1 MKSSYRG
8 RLGQIPIY
16 LGKCFRSF
24 LYMDDWKM
32 LPMSAVIAGIVSLVA
47 CQYLFV
53 TMEGTTSGGFTL
65 VCVCIWVGMFNSIQV
80 ICRERSIV
88 KREHRSGMHI
98 SSYVISHMIYQ
109 AFLCILQTIIILMTC
124 KYCNVQ
130 FPSDGVVFRWF
141 MLDAGI
147 TLFLITYSADMLSL
161 MISGIV
167 STPTAA
173 MTIVPFVLIV
183 QLVFSG
189 TMFPL
194 EGEYVKYL
202 TGLTISKWG
211 MECLCS
217 IGNYNSLPMVS
228 LWNQI
233 FNYRNIEI
241 GGVQPIRELTNYM
254 QYTIADES
262 TNLTVRDQFNLQV
275 GQYNAN
281 PAYANTQSHVLDCWG
296 MLILFAIIYA
306 VITILIL
313 ERIDR
318 DKR

>member
-1 MKSSYRG
+1 MNSSYRG

-32 LPMSAVIAGIVSLVA
+32 LPMAAVTAGLVSLVA
-47 CQYLFV
+47 CQYLFK
-53 TMEGTTSGGFTL
+53 TMEGTTTGGFTL
-65 VCVCIWVGMFNSIQV
+65 ICVCIWIGMFNSIQV
-80 ICRERSIV
+80 ICRERNIV

-109 AFLCILQTIIILMTC
+109 AFLCLMQTIIVLITCTTC
-124 KYCNVQ
+124 KVP
-130 FPSDGVVFRWF
+130 FPTEGVVFKYF
-141 MLDAGI
+141 LLDAAI
-147 TLFLITYSADMLSL
+147 TLFLVMYSSDILSL

-167 STPTAA
+167 STPTQA
-173 MTIVPFVLIV
+173 MTIVPFILII

-189 TMFPL
+189 TMFQL
-194 EGEYVKYL
+194 NGEYTKYL
-202 TGLTISKWG
+202 TSLTISKWG

-217 IGNYNSLPMVS
+217 IGNYNSLPMVT

-233 FNYRNIEI
+233 FHYRDVKIE
-241 GGVQPIRELTNYM
+241 GMQPIRELTNYM
-254 QYTIADES
+254 QGQANDGSGQTIME
-262 TNLTVRDQFNLQV
+262 QFNLQV

-281 PAYANTQSHVLDCWG
+281 PAYASTQSHVIDCWG
-296 MLILFAIIYA
+296 MLILFTLIYA
-306 VITILIL
+306 LITIIVL

>member
-32 LPMSAVIAGIVSLVA
+32 LPMAAVISGIVSLVA
-47 CQYLFV
+47 CQYLFK
-53 TMEGTTSGGFTL
+53 TMEGTTTGGFTL
-65 VCVCIWVGMFNSIQV
+65 ICVCIWIGMFNSIQV

-98 SSYVISHMIYQ
+98 SSYVVSHMIYQ
-109 AFLCILQTIIILMTC
+109 AFLCLLQTIIVLITC
-124 KYCNVQ
+124 QLCHVA
-130 FPSDGVVFRWF
+130 FPTDGVVFRWF
-141 MLDAGI
+141 LLDAAI
-147 TLFLITYSADMLSL
+147 TLFLVMYSSDILSL

-167 STPTAA
+167 SNSTEA
-173 MTIVPFVLIV
+173 MTIVPFILII

-189 TMFPL
+189 TMFQL

-233 FNYRNIEI
+233 FNYRDVEI
-241 GGVQPIRELTNYM
+241 GGMKPIKELTNYM
-254 QYTIADES
+254 QFTTAEGS
-262 TNLTVRDQFNLQV
+262 NQTVMEQFNLQV

-281 PAYANTQSHVLDCWG
+281 PAYASTPNHIVNCWCV
-296 MLILFAIIYA
+296 LILFTLIYAII
-306 VITILIL
+306 TIIVL

>member
-32 LPMSAVIAGIVSLVA
+32 LPMSAIIAGLVSLVA

-53 TMEGTTSGGFTL
+53 TMEGTTTGGFTL
-65 VCVCIWVGMFNSIQV
+65 ICVCIWVGMFNSIQV
-80 ICRERSIV
+80 ICRERNIV

-109 AFLCILQTIIILMTC
+109 AFLCLMQTVIILITC
-124 KYCNVQ
+124 QLCGVV
-130 FPSDGVVFRWF
+130 FPEEGVVFRPF
-141 MLDAGI
+141 LLDAGI
-147 TLFLITYSADMLSL
+147 TLFLVMYSADMLSL

-167 STPTAA
+167 KTPTAA
-173 MTIVPFVLIV
+173 MTIIPFILII

-194 EGEYVKYL
+194 EGTFTKHL
-202 TGLTISKWG
+202 TGLTISRWG
-211 MECLCS
+211 MESLCS

-233 FNYRNIEI
+233 FNYRDLEI
-241 GGVQPIRELTNYM
+241 GGVKPIREITNYM
-254 QYTIADES
+254 QYNMSEAGDMSI
-262 TNLTVRDQFNLQV
+262 RDQFNMMV
-275 GQYNAN
+275 GQYNTN
-281 PAYANTQSHVLDCWG
+281 PSYSSTISHVVNCWG
-296 MLILFAIIYA
+296 MLILFTFIYV
-306 VITILIL
+306 VITIIIL
-313 ERIDR
+313 ENIDK